1 MKTLS
6 MIFVSFCCLF
16 AGINVRG
23 AAGDLD
29 PTFSAGSI
37 LFGVPYAIAIQSDG
51 KIIIGGEFAT
61 VPGLARNNIAR
72 LNADGTGDPSFNP
85 GSGADGLVRSI
96 ALQPDG
102 KIVVGG
108 WFTNFDGA
116 SHNRIVRLNADG
128 SLDSGFN
135 VGSGADG
142 LIFAVAVQTDGKVL
156 IGGYFTNVN
165 GLSRS
170 YIARLNADGS
180 VDTGFNPGADYYV
193 YAIVVQPDGKI
204 LVGGWFTTLA
214 GVSIHGIA
222 RFNEDGSFDTS
233 FNPGTA
239 AYYGISALALQS
251 DGRVLIA
258 AGDVRRLNADGSVD
272 ASFNAHPSDEV
283 SSIAVQSDGKILIGG
298 QFYAINA
305 IIHSYF
311 ARLQPDGSLD
321 ESFNPPLQLY
331 PPGVASIVV
340 EPQGTI
346 LVSAGFYA
354 VNGLGPRN
362 LVRLNPDGSVNST
375 LNTGRGINAGV
386 STGVVQ
392 ADGRIVI
399 GGGFGDVNNERRQ
412 AIARLESDGR
422 LDKTFDAGPILNTAF
437 YSISNPVVFS
447 VVLQA
452 DGRILMGGAFTN
464 INGIGRNNIARL
476 NTDGSVDSS
485 FNPGTGTDGSVYRVV
500 LQHDSKVLILGAFQ
514 QVNGVPREYFTRL
527 NEDGSLD
534 ADFNPDVDVV
544 EDVAVQPDGK
554 IVVVGFVFTNGPVVD
569 YFVTR
574 INPDGT
580 VDPGFIRG
588 RADNEVTSVAL
599 QSGGKIIVGGPFTTI
614 DGVNRQ
620 GMARLNRDG
629 TVDPGF
635 NPDITTDRIASLI
648 REFLLQPN
656 GKILVSKEIGDTNLI
671 ARMNPDGSVDNSFA
685 PCTTLG
691 YAIPIALQ
699 PDSKLIIGGYF
710 GIVNG
715 VPQHAIARLL
725 GDAPIIII
733 TQPASRTNVVGTA
746 ATFTVNAS
754 GTPVLRYQWYR
765 QGMPLTD
772 SAQVSG
778 ATTTTLTLKH
788 AQFRD
793 AGAYTVV
800 VSNDAGSI
808 TSEPALLRVIV
819 PSAARK

>member
-1 MKTLS
+1 MKLLS
-6 MIFVSFCCLF
+6 IILLSLCCLF
-16 AGINVRG
+16 ARTNARG
-23 AAGDLD
+23 AAGELD
-29 PTFSAGSI
+29 PTFNAGSI
-37 LFGVPYAIAIQSDG
+37 LFGVPYAIATQSDG

-135 VGSGADG
+135 VGSGPDG
-142 LIFAVAVQTDGKVL
+142 LIFAVALQTDGKVL

-204 LVGGWFTTLA
+204 LVGGWFTTLS

-222 RFNEDGSFDTS
+222 RLNEDGSLDMS

-258 AGDVRRLNADGSVD
+258 AGDIRRLNADGSVD

-331 PPGVASIVV
+331 PPGVASIAV

-375 LNTGRGINAGV
+375 LNTGRGINAGI

-399 GGGFGDVNNERRQ
+399 GGGCGDVNNERRQ
-412 AIARLESDGR
+412 AIARLESDGS

-437 YSISNPVVFS
+437 YSISNPVVTFIA
-447 VVLQA
+447 LQS
-452 DGRILMGGAFTN
+452 DGKIIMGGAFTN
-464 INGIGRNNIARL
+464 INGISRNNVARL
-476 NTDGSVDSS
+476 NPDGTVDSS

-500 LQHDSKVLILGAFQ
+500 LQHDGKVLISGAF
-514 QVNGVPREYFTRL
+514 VRVDGVPRESFARL
-527 NEDGSLD
+527 NGDGSLD
-534 ADFNPDVDVV
+534 TGFNPHVDVV

-554 IVVVGFVFTNGPVVD
+554 IVVVGFVFTNGQFVD

-580 VDPGFIRG
+580 IDPSFNRG

-599 QSGGKIIVGGPFTTI
+599 QSGGKIIVRGPFTTI
-614 DGVNRQ
+614 NGVNRQ

-629 TVDPGF
+629 SVDPGF
-635 NPDITTDRIASLI
+635 DPEITMDSITSLI

-656 GKILVSKEIGDTNLI
+656 GKIVVSKRIGDTNVV

-685 PCTTLG
+685 PCTALG
-691 YAIPIALQ
+691 FAIPIALQ
-699 PDSKLIIGGYF
+699 PDSKIIIGGSF
-710 GIVNG
+710 GTVNG

-725 GDAPIIII
+725 GDAPITII
-733 TQPASRTNVVGTA
+733 TQPASRTNVVATP
-746 ATFTVNAS
+746 ATFTVSAS

-765 QGMPLTD
+765 DGVALTD
-772 SAQVSG
+772 SPQIIG
-778 ATTTTLTLKH
+778 TTSATLTLKH

-793 AGAYTVV
+793 AGTYTVT
-800 VSNDAGSI
+800 VSNDAGSV
-808 TSEPALLRVIV
+808 TSDAAILRVIL
-819 PSAARK
+819 PSAGRK